1 MTIVV
6 DWNIS
11 GIICY
16 TLSIG
21 LFITSIVLFNNQY
34 GLLTCIGG
42 ITCLTIGMV
51 LTIKDREQYQFI
63 M

>member
-6 DWNIS
+6 DWNFK

-16 TLSIG
+16 ILSGG
-21 LFITSIVLFNNQY
+21 LFITSIILFNNQY
-34 GLLTCIGG
+34 GILTCIGG
-42 ITCLTIGMV
+42 ILCLTMAMV

>member
-16 TLSIG
+16 ILSIG
-21 LFITSIVLFNNQY
+21 LFITSIILFDNQY
-34 GLLTCIGG
+34 GILTCMGG
-42 ITCLTIGMV
+42 ILCLTIAMV
-51 LTIKDREQYQFI
+51 LTIKERDQYQFI

>member
-1 MTIVV
+1 MTLVL
-6 DWNIS
+6 DWNIP

-16 TLSIG
+16 ILSGG
-21 LFITSIVLFNNQY
+21 LFITSIVLINNHY
-34 GLLTCIGG
+34 GILTCIGG
-42 ITCLTIGMV
+42 ILCLTIGMS